1 MRPIIRTVKQ
11 YVALN
16 VHVSLALISLVI
28 ITYHYL
34 DVSVDWHYVAF
45 AFFSTLVA
53 YTHIK
58 NVPSGVAL
66 KMVISTV
73 FTKSPWWI
81 HLLSLICLWLALSFQ
96 IQQLLI
102 LLTLVLLCL
111 GYCLPRPIF
120 IKKNLKHVNS
130 VSVQS
135 SLRDYGAIK
144 VIIVAIVWCGVS
156 LLLPMNNQLI
166 FDVKLAMICVAQSLW
181 IIVLTIPFE
190 IRDSNKDQLRH
201 PTWPQKLGLRG
212 TKVLGVVLWT
222 LSLVLHY
229 FAGWGVFGTSG
240 QLSFIDLPFG
250 VTMALTLFGLLRAKP
265 NQSFWYSAFWIEA
278 IPILWLTM
286 TYLFSQMN

>member
-1 MRPIIRTVKQ
+1 
-11 YVALN
+11 
-16 VHVSLALISLVI
+16 
-28 ITYHYL
+28 
-34 DVSVDWHYVAF
+34 
-45 AFFSTLVA
+45 
-53 YTHIK
+53 
-58 NVPSGVAL
+58 
-66 KMVISTV
+66 
-73 FTKSPWWI
+73 
-81 HLLSLICLWLALSFQ
+81 
-96 IQQLLI
+96 
-102 LLTLVLLCL
+102 
-111 GYCLPRPIF
+111 
-120 IKKNLKHVNS
+120 
-130 VSVQS
+130 
-135 SLRDYGAIK
+135 
-144 VIIVAIVWCGVS
+144 VAIVWCGVS

-190 IRDSNKDQLRH
+190 IRDTSRDQLRH

-229 FAGWGVFGTSG
+229 FAGLGVFGTSG

-286 TYLFSQMN
+286 TYLFSWMN

>member
-73 FTKSPWWI
+73 VKKSPWWI

-102 LLTLVLLCL
+102 LLILVLLCL

-130 VSVQS
+130 ASVQS

-190 IRDSNKDQLRH
+190 IRDTNRDQLRH

-229 FAGWGVFGTSG
+229 FAGCGVFGTSG

-286 TYLFSQMN
+286 TYLFS

>member
-1 MRPIIRTVKQ
+1 M
-11 YVALN
+11 
-16 VHVSLALISLVI
+16 
-28 ITYHYL
+28 
-34 DVSVDWHYVAF
+34 
-45 AFFSTLVA
+45 
-53 YTHIK
+53 
-58 NVPSGVAL
+58 
-66 KMVISTV
+66 
-73 FTKSPWWI
+73 
-81 HLLSLICLWLALSFQ
+81 
-96 IQQLLI
+96 
-102 LLTLVLLCL
+102 
-111 GYCLPRPIF
+111 
-120 IKKNLKHVNS
+120 
-130 VSVQS
+130 
-135 SLRDYGAIK
+135 
-144 VIIVAIVWCGVS
+144 AIVWCGVS

-190 IRDSNKDQLRH
+190 IRDTNKDQLRH

-286 TYLFSQMN
+286 TYLFS